1 MQQELDQLYAALPVL
16 QSFATGFR
24 AAMQMR
30 PGPDDYRLVA
40 EELPR
45 FAVEKARLWPGKL
58 RWYDNHCLY
67 HLPYMMR
74 KWGSL
79 GLISQQGMEGWQKML
94 NEVLRLGNGFANAGR
109 IPRIVLRAGEAR
121 RAQYLLRRAAR
132 KPSPARWV
140 SEQAALQTQAHCSET
155 LGVQARCVQQLLE
168 FEWPLFVLFWRR
180 YMLGTHFTVRWVSR
194 FRLRRARALEG
205 ARCYYTRLLAQYHEY
220 WAVRGELSAGD
231 LCAQEERLQRRDHRR
246 EAYTKVCKE
255 TPPGGDLFHALPA
268 SR

>member
-1 MQQELDQLYAALPVL
+1 MQLDENGKTAAHCSGRIAYQSSSERTQERRWVEVYAVIDHLMSIAGGETALTHMMVDALGRGLAPMGHGGKAARALGKKDDILAALQGNPNLRACWTRRAFPGSKFLTSLCRTYSALGMQQELDQLYAALPVL

-121 RAQYLLRRAAR
+121 RAQYLLRRAAKDLR
-132 KPSPARWV
+132 KYAIHS
-140 SEQAALQTQAHCSET
+140 SHT
-155 LGVQARCVQQLLE
+155 
-168 FEWPLFVLFWRR
+168 
-180 YMLGTHFTVRWVSR
+180 
-194 FRLRRARALEG
+194 
-205 ARCYYTRLLAQYHEY
+205 
-220 WAVRGELSAGD
+220 
-231 LCAQEERLQRRDHRR
+231 
-246 EAYTKVCKE
+246 
-255 TPPGGDLFHALPA
+255 
-268 SR
+268 